1 MDALPG
7 DKSIKKIIWAFRE
20 RKSLEKNKMEAFS
33 PDKGLK
39 KKIRALFRP
48 AMGPHRKTG
57 LLSGGNELNINL

>member
-1 MDALPG
+1 LDALPG

-39 KKIRALFRP
+39 KKFGHFFARQWGHTGKRVCCRA
-48 AMGPHRKTG
+48 AM
-57 LLSGGNELNINL
+57 N